1 MFFCDVFSL
10 MLSDYLQQIL
20 NGNVGEII
28 FTEKFLLT
36 FALIMEIPM
45 LMIILSKITFY
56 KLNRLLNIIV
66 GIMMLIIQ
74 IGSLAIGENSLHYI
88 FFSTVEIIT
97 LIFYYLYCLELET
110 YKTTKAFINESFC
123 SFY

>member
-1 MFFCDVFSL
+1 MKKETLLPYFWIFLSVNYIFCDVFSL

-45 LMIILSKITFY
+45 LMIILSKITLY

-66 GIMMLIIQ
+66 GIIMLIIQ

-97 LIFYYLYCLELET
+97 LLTIIYV
-110 YKTTKAFINESFC
+110 AWN
-123 SFY
+123 